1 VNRLDSVPNV
11 LNIYQT
17 IQLVCVAA
25 LAAGCSGATHS
36 AGQQLPTVTPPN
48 RTTTTPTTPA
58 ARAAIRTLR
67 PVAKLTAAC
76 TLLSAA
82 ELKTLLG
89 GGASR
94 TKVTATED
102 KPDPSGGHTSYTC
115 EYGSNGK
122 KPFALT
128 VLGIAQDGG
137 YTPKVAIDAVA
148 KSSGV
153 KTYRLTGV
161 GEAAVFYTAKNGYSL
176 VATGK
181 RSHGQTR
188 TVNFA
193 APAGVPERKFVDVAK
208 LVISRV

>member
-1 VNRLDSVPNV
+1 V
-11 LNIYQT
+11 
-17 IQLVCVAA
+17 
-25 LAAGCSGATHS
+25 
-36 AGQQLPTVTPPN
+36 
-48 RTTTTPTTPA
+48 
-58 ARAAIRTLR
+58 IRTLP

-76 TLLSAA
+76 TLLSAG

-94 TKVTATED
+94 TKVTAAED
-102 KPDPSGGHTSYTC
+102 KPDHSSGYTSYTC

-128 VLGIAQDGG
+128 VLGIAQMG

-148 KSSGV
+148 KASRV
-153 KTYRLTGV
+153 KTHRVTGI
-161 GEAAVFYTAKNGYSL
+161 GGAAVFYTLKDGYSL
-176 VATGK
+176 LAAGK

-193 APAGVPERKFVDVAK
+193 APAAVPERKFIDVAK